1 MTNKSIRDYINLI
14 ENAQREGSAT
24 RTCPECDGSG
34 EDTLDNHKPCRR
46 CNGKGHIPQKSDV
59 AEGSEQIYKVVALDK
74 GNALKK
80 PTKLKWKA
88 SSLEDI
94 FDALAAQD
102 WYPLEINGVEVIA
115 GKRLKKSVAE
125 GTVYPNAQ
133 VIKSKNGKPVG
144 EIYQDGNTWGCF
156 HYRADR
162 GADFLD
168 SREDAIQELKL
179 IHQENG
185 RKTPDYTIKGEVE
198 EGQLDETS
206 PEAIEKVNQL
216 YRN

>member
-14 ENAQREGSAT
+14 ENAQRE
-24 RTCPECDGSG
+24 E
-34 EDTLDNHKPCRR
+34 
-46 CNGKGHIPQKSDV
+46 V
-59 AEGSEQIYKVVALDK
+59 AEGAKWRNHPDAYDVDDEGNKTPRNPNSPKFGYDPLQRRSDTAGDAKTPK
-74 GNALKK
+74 GKASALK
-80 PTKLKWKA
+80 TSLKMA
-88 SSLEDI
+88 RG
-94 FDALAAQD
+94 
-102 WYPLEINGVEVIA
+102 NHG
-115 GKRLKKSVAE
+115 VAE

-198 EGQLDETS
+198 EGQHDETS
-206 PEAIEKVNQL
+206 PEAIAKINNL
-216 YRN
+216 TRRS